1 MGCRGTVSIA
11 LRRASLRLCPR
22 GGSCYDPGMNSARN
36 EWLVTAA
43 LLVIAVS
50 IYFAP
55 ALFGGKVV
63 WTANTV
69 NWYPWKTT
77 ATRADFESPSFTPD
91 FSISYYPRRVV
102 LAEAW
107 RTKTWPLWNPYS
119 FCGAPFLADIQTA
132 VFYPINWL
140 LVGLEPIRQFPPF
153 LSVHFIIGGLGL
165 FFLLRVLGVAGIPAA
180 GAALAFACNE
190 YFFKKI
196 GLPTFL
202 ATAAWAPW
210 AIACAYR
217 VARAPTADRI
227 AAAALVWAITFL
239 AGQPQTVI
247 QIAYV
252 TMILLAVDFLVR
264 RFGRSPADDGSSP
277 TDHSGTRAGH
287 GITPAAHSI
296 TPRGLG
302 ALFLAGG
309 LTVLLVSVQL
319 LPTAEL
325 AGRSARASLSYAT
338 MLSGSFHP
346 VEWIRIAIPDFLG
359 TPVTGDGWSNLFSR
373 GNNHFLRIAFSAISA
388 GTPIA
393 ILALWS
399 LFVPGIRKRV
409 LPFAVLFV
417 LVALVAFGTPLLKLA
432 YEYLP
437 GFRFSRVDR
446 AGYFLILCQF
456 VMAAFA
462 ARSLRD
468 DKAGVMRKVFG
479 GAIVLAFAAT
489 YFWVRGHAP
498 YMPYELGSLRALP
511 PPATLAPEQAAA
523 IVTRTQSA
531 ALFAWGTALAFFLP
545 AGRIAAALPFIL
557 AAAQLFQIGL
567 PYRGLRDVDEILRDD
582 PAIAELR
589 TRLDEGDAGGG
600 RFARFGRDA
609 GGFYTFS
616 SVIPPSTNV
625 PFALRDVQGYNALS
639 PRGLGDAL
647 ERATGENLFSH
658 GLWAG
663 RRIVE
668 PEQTRSL
675 EHPLFDALSTR
686 VIVSHLAPGQPEAP
700 RAKGWT
706 FVSRNGFYTWENR
719 EFLPRAR
726 LVPRGEGVN
735 ADELARRVDAGAFDP
750 AHEAIWAGEGLV
762 NGSTTVRIIGGAGR
776 ARVTEDEWNQVTIEV
791 AADHDCVLVLADSYD
806 PGWKATIDGEPAP
819 VLAAYGLVRA
829 VIMPAGAHTVLF
841 TYGPNAFR
849 LGGALSL
856 AGLAILGTLFVRAF
870 RAFRA
875 RGAR

>member
-1 MGCRGTVSIA
+1 
-11 LRRASLRLCPR
+11 
-22 GGSCYDPGMNSARN
+22 MNTARN
-36 EWLVTAA
+36 EWLVTTA

-50 IYFAP
+50 FYFAP

-63 WTANTV
+63 WTANTA
-69 NWYPWKTT
+69 NWYPWK
-77 ATRADFESPSFTPD
+77 ASASRADFAQPTFTPD

-102 LAEAW
+102 LTEAW

-153 LSVHFIIGGLGL
+153 LSVHFIVGGLGL
-165 FFLLRVLGVAGIPAA
+165 FFLLRVLGVSGIPAV
-180 GAALAFACNE
+180 GAALAFAFNE
-190 YFFKKI
+190 YHFKKL

-210 AIACAYR
+210 AIGCAYG
-217 VARAPTADRI
+217 VARAPSVGWI
-227 AAAALVWAITFL
+227 AAASLVWGVTFL

-252 TMILLAVDFLVR
+252 TIILLAVDSLVR
-264 RFGRSPADDGSSP
+264 RFGGMRGADADAQI
-277 TDHSGTRAGH
+277 DARA
-287 GITPAAHSI
+287 I

-302 ALFLAGG
+302 ALFLAGA

-338 MLSGSFHP
+338 MLSGTFHS
-346 VEWIRIAIPDFLG
+346 VEWIRVAIPDFLG
-359 TPVTGDGWSNLFSR
+359 TPVTSDGWSNLFSR

-399 LFVPGIRKRV
+399 LFVPGIRRRV
-409 LPFAVLFV
+409 LPFAILFL

-432 YEYLP
+432 YDYLP

-456 VMAAFA
+456 AMAAFA

-468 DKAGVMRKVFG
+468 DPAGALRKVFG
-479 GAIVLAFAAT
+479 GVIVLVFVAA
-489 YFWVRGHAP
+489 YFWVRKYAP
-498 YMPYELGSLRALP
+498 YMPYELGSLQVPP
-511 PPATLAPEQAAA
+511 PPASLAPEQSAA
-523 IVTRTQSA
+523 IVARTLSA
-531 ALFAWGTALAFFLP
+531 ALFAGGTALAFFLP
-545 AGRIAAALPFIL
+545 AGRIAAVLPFVL
-557 AAAQLFQIGL
+557 AATQLFQMGL
-567 PYRGLRDVDEILRDD
+567 PYRGLRNPGEILRNV
-582 PAIAELR
+582 PAITELR
-589 TRLDEGDAGGG
+589 AKLDAGDAGGG

-609 GGFYTFS
+609 GGFYRFS

-639 PRGLGDAL
+639 PRGLGEAL

-658 GLWAG
+658 GLWTG

-668 PEQTRSL
+668 PEDSRSI
-675 EHPLFDALSTR
+675 EHPIFDALSTR
-686 VIVSHLAPGQPEAP
+686 FLLSHLPPGEPDAP
-700 RAKGWT
+700 RAAGWK
-706 FVSRNGFYTWENR
+706 FAGGNGFYSWENI

-726 LVPRGEGVN
+726 LVSRGVGLT
-735 ADELARRVDAGAFDP
+735 ATELASRLKAGAFDP
-750 AHEAIWAGEGLV
+750 SVEVIWAGDGAMNAPDPAAEAGSAREGSA
-762 NGSTTVRIIGGAGR
+762 NAVRM
-776 ARVTEDEWNQVTIEV
+776 VEDEWNRVTIEV
-791 AADHDCVLVLADSYD
+791 SGDHQNILVLADSYD
-806 PGWKATIDGEPAP
+806 PGWKATIDGDPAP
-819 VLAAYGLVRA
+819 VLAAYGLLRA
-829 VIMPAGAHTVLF
+829 VVMPAGTHTVRF
-841 TYGPNAFR
+841 TYEPNSFR
-849 LGGALSL
+849 TGAILSL
-856 AGLAILGTLFVRAF
+856 AGLAIFATLLVRALAV
-870 RAFRA
+870 RRV
-875 RGAR
+875 R